1 MNLEALQKEILS
13 IKKQSSDL
21 KKLVEKHEK
30 IIVIGNGGSNS
41 IASHITQDYTKA
53 LGKKAI
59 TFTDPSR
66 LTCYI
71 NDYGMEKAYRVFVE
85 EFSDKDTLVVAISSS
100 GESENIANVAEFCNE
115 KGLSLVTLSGFLR
128 DNKLNSFNCDLNY
141 WVDSKD
147 YGVIECA
154 HLVFLHSIIEYSE

>member
-1 MNLEALQKEILS
+1 MNLEGLQREIVEIKNHVTKLKDLVDSHKE
-13 IKKQSSDL
+13 
-21 KKLVEKHEK
+21 

-71 NDYGMEKAYRVFVE
+71 NDYGMEKAYQVFVE
-85 EFSDKDTLVVAISSS
+85 EFSTKDTLVVAISSS
-100 GESENIANVAEFCNE
+100 GESENILNVAKFCNDHDM
-115 KGLSLVTLSGFLR
+115 KLITLSGF
-128 DNKLNSFNCDLNY
+128 NKNNRLNAYQSEINY

-154 HLVFLHSIIEYSE
+154 HLVFLHSIIDYD

>member
-1 MNLEALQKEILS
+1 MNLETLQREIVE
-13 IKKQSSDL
+13 IKKYSQKL
-21 KKLVEKHEK
+21 KCLVGSHEK

-41 IASHITQDYTKA
+41 IASHIAQDYTKA

-59 TFTDPSR
+59 TFSDPSR

-71 NDYGMEKAYRVFVE
+71 NDYGMENAYRVFVK
-85 EFSDKDTLVVAISSS
+85 EFSDKNTLVIAISSS
-100 GESENIANVAEFCNE
+100 GESENIANVAKFCNE
-115 KGLSLVTLSGFLR
+115 QGISLITLSGFLKS
-128 DNKLNSFNCDLNY
+128 NKLNSFNCDLNY

>member
-1 MNLEALQKEILS
+1 MN
-13 IKKQSSDL
+13 IKKL
-21 KKLVEKHEK
+21 KSELDEIEKLKPILKVLVNRYQK
-30 IIVIGNGGSNS
+30 IIVLGNGGSNS

-53 LGKKAI
+53 LKKTSF

-71 NDYGMEKAYRVFVE
+71 NDYGMENAYKQFLI
-85 EFSDKDTLVVAISSS
+85 EFADKNTLVVLISSS
-100 GESENIANVAEFCNE
+100 GESDNIINSAKHCLDKNI
-115 KGLSLVTLSGFLR
+115 SLITLSGFKK
-128 DNKLNSFNCDLNY
+128 DNHLNSFDSDINY

-154 HLVFLHSIIEYSE
+154 HLVFLHSII

>member
-1 MNLEALQKEILS
+1 MN
-13 IKKQSSDL
+13 IKKL
-21 KKLVEKHEK
+21 KSELDEIEKLKPVLKVLVSRYQK
-30 IIVIGNGGSNS
+30 IIVLGNGGSNS

-53 LGKKAI
+53 LKKTSF

-71 NDYGMEKAYRVFVE
+71 NDYGMENAYKQFLI
-85 EFSDKDTLVVAISSS
+85 EFADKNTLVVLISSS
-100 GESENIANVAEFCNE
+100 GESDNIINSAKYCLNKNI
-115 KGLSLVTLSGFLR
+115 SLVTLSGFKK
-128 DNKLNSFNCDLNY
+128 DNHLNSFDSDINY

-154 HLVFLHSIIEYSE
+154 HLVFLHSII